1 LILEA
6 EDPDYLNE
14 GALDRTPLCLVLG
27 GMAQQPR
34 NLKLARLLLERG
46 ACPNLRIPAPD
57 MESASESPLV
67 SVANGPK
74 FRPQNTKGPKKIV
87 WGRENLGPN
96 FWQIY
101 QVLHQSSHIFGRPL

>member
-1 LILEA
+1 LYRIGLHPTPLTRALSRGDFAEAERLILEA

-27 GMAQQPR
+27 GVAQQPPR

-67 SVANGPK
+67 SRACPHLCTFVNRHAY
-74 FRPQNTKGPKKIV
+74 V
-87 WGRENLGPN
+87 
-96 FWQIY
+96 
-101 QVLHQSSHIFGRPL
+101 VV